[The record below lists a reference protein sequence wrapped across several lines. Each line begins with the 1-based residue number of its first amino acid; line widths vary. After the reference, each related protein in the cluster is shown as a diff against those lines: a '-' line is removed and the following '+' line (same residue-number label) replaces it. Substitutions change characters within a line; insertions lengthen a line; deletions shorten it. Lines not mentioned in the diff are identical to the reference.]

1 MELPRD
7 TAAPAVRVRFGRYV
21 ARRLKRAGLGA
32 LAEDAAR
39 VTAAVKSSARALE
52 DALELVEDALADRD
66 VVDDT
71 LDTASQDGRNR
82 LAGRGVDA
90 MQAAPYTL
98 IFPEGIGYYIAAPL
112 DAQTQRYQELRARVT
127 EHLPPD
133 DAVRV
138 ALLAALDQGLAGWQD
153 AVAALVTA
161 RANASLAAGVLD
173 QATDAWT
180 RQMERI
186 YGALVAEVGKAPA
199 RRFFPR
205 ARASG
210 GKRGGAEPVGA

>member
-21 ARRLKRAGLGA
+21 ARRLKRAGFGA
-32 LAEDAAR
+32 LAEDATR

-52 DALELVEDALADRD
+52 DALELVEDALANRD

-90 MQAAPYTL
+90 MQTAPYTR

-112 DAQTQRYQELRARVT
+112 DAQVQRYQELRARVT

-161 RANASLAAGVLD
+161 RANAALAAGALD
-173 QATDAWT
+173 QTTDAWT

-186 YGALVAEVGKAPA
+186 YGALVAEVGKTAA

-210 GKRGGAEPVGA
+210 GKRGDAEPLGA